1 MRYKVA
7 PPARSHSFLES
18 ARDAIPLVPDS
29 EADCCRAIQ
38 TATDVSDR
46 ETAQK
51 YLVFLQALGL
61 VAESDRGYY
70 RTRTDHDQAA
80 LATAFEKS
88 VFGVDVLVE
97 ALNSEPVDT
106 DDAFDAFGLRFPAG
120 SESVTLTG
128 KPSGRSAR
136 RICWSGPYCSDSP
149 RKRLTATDSRLKT
162 GKTSETADR
171 YSAGSMSV
179 TVPTPFELPSRKTN
193 FWPSSTR

>member
-7 PPARSHSFLES
+7 PPPRSRSFLET

-38 TATDVSDR
+38 TATDVSNR

-70 RTRTDHDQAA
+70 RTRTDPDQVD
-80 LATAFEKS
+80 LATALEES
-88 VFGVDVLVE
+88 VFGVDVLVD

-106 DDAFDAFGLRFPAG
+106 DDAFDVLRAEIPRWERERHADWEAVWRERVVNLLEWAVLFGLAEKTDDGYRPSTG
-120 SESVTLTG
+120 NSEQQ
-128 KPSGRSAR
+128 
-136 RICWSGPYCSDSP
+136 
-149 RKRLTATDSRLKT
+149 
-162 GKTSETADR
+162 
-171 YSAGSMSV
+171 
-179 TVPTPFELPSRKTN
+179 
-193 FWPSSTR
+193 

>member
-7 PPARSHSFLES
+7 PPPRSRSFLET

-38 TATDVSDR
+38 TATDVSNR

-70 RTRTDHDQAA
+70 RTRTDPDRAD
-80 LATAFEKS
+80 LVTAFEES
-88 VFGVDVLVE
+88 VFGVDVLLA

-106 DDAFDAFGLRFPAG
+106 DDAFDALRAEIPRWERERHADWEAVWQERTANLLEWAVLFGLAEKTTDGYRQPT
-120 SESVTLTG
+120 EDG
-128 KPSGRSAR
+128 K
-136 RICWSGPYCSDSP
+136 DQ
-149 RKRLTATDSRLKT
+149 
-162 GKTSETADR
+162 
-171 YSAGSMSV
+171 
-179 TVPTPFELPSRKTN
+179 
-193 FWPSSTR
+193 

>member
-70 RTRTDHDQAA
+70 RTRTDPDRAA
-80 LATAFEKS
+80 LATAFEES
-88 VFGVDVLVE
+88 VFGVDVLLAV
-97 ALNSEPVDT
+97 LGSEPVEAAA
-106 DDAFDAFGLRFPAG
+106 AFDALREEIPRWERERHTDWEAVWQERTANLLEWAVILGLA
-120 SESVTLTG
+120 E
-128 KPSGRSAR
+128 K
-136 RICWSGPYCSDSP
+136 
-149 RKRLTATDSRLKT
+149 TDDGYRQ
-162 GKTSETADR
+162 
-171 YSAGSMSV
+171 
-179 TVPTPFELPSRKTN
+179 PTEDGTDQ
-193 FWPSSTR
+193 